1 MRNSR
6 WSAVPVVLVL
16 LLAPT
21 DLTDPPADTVDD
33 VSEISADG
41 IGSTVALGSTQQTSY
56 GVDGSGSG
64 GSGSGVGGVSGS
76 VVVGYQEG
84 GVRGLGLCVPQ
95 EGLVG
100 SSADTKVASVP
111 CPPAEVAPP
120 VSVEGV
126 PVVVSASDVSTL
138 LVEGSGLVRQPP
150 GDMVIVTKDLI
161 VYTDPSSRTLST
173 TVGGTP
179 VSVVVTPVSY
189 RWDWGDGTST
199 TTRDPGAAYPHQTV
213 VHRYRELLQGV
224 VVTLTTTWSATFSVE
239 GGPPQPVSGTV
250 TTTES
255 SAPFDL
261 VRLVGVL
268 TDDAEEAQGH

>member
-1 MRNSR
+1 MSL
-6 WSAVPVVLVL
+6 SAPATL
-16 LLAPT
+16 LLLCL
-21 DLTDPPADTVDD
+21 LTTSFPPANDTDD
-33 VSEISADG
+33 DKLLSVRGHGNQVNAQ
-41 IGSTVALGSTQQTSY
+41 STANWLEPSTANTT
-56 GVDGSGSG
+56 G
-64 GSGSGVGGVSGS
+64 GSGSDAVLEPAPVGGGVPVCG
-76 VVVGYQEG
+76 VTGVTVMLPG
-84 GVRGLGLCVPQ
+84 GDRAEYRLCRRVEP
-95 EGLVG
+95 V
-100 SSADTKVASVP
+100 
-111 CPPAEVAPP
+111 

>member
-1 MRNSR
+1 MKSSR
-6 WSAVPVVLVL
+6 WSVIPVVLVL
-16 LLAPT
+16 LLPT
-21 DLTDPPADTVDD
+21 PFPGPSDD
-33 VSEISADG
+33 SESNHQVAAHGAENVITTE
-41 IGSTVALGSTQQTSY
+41 STVQSIQEPGGS
-56 GVDGSGSG
+56 GSGSG
-64 GSGSGVGGVSGS
+64 GGVSGW

-84 GVRGLGLCVPQ
+84 AARRLGLCVPQ
-95 EGLVG
+95 EGLLG

-161 VYTDPSSRTLST
+161 VYTNPSSRTLST

-179 VSVVVTPVSY
+179 V
-189 RWDWGDGTST
+189 
-199 TTRDPGAAYPHQTV
+199 TV
-213 VHRYRELLQGV
+213 A
-224 VVTLTTTWSATFSVE
+224 VTLTASWSATFSVE

-250 TTTES
+250 TTTEA

>member
-1 MRNSR
+1 MS
-6 WSAVPVVLVL
+6 
-16 LLAPT
+16 
-21 DLTDPPADTVDD
+21 
-33 VSEISADG
+33 
-41 IGSTVALGSTQQTSY
+41 
-56 GVDGSGSG
+56 
-64 GSGSGVGGVSGS
+64 
-76 VVVGYQEG
+76 
-84 GVRGLGLCVPQ
+84 
-95 EGLVG
+95 

-111 CPPAEVAPP
+111 CPPVEVAPA
-120 VSVEGV
+120 VSVGGV

-189 RWDWGDGTST
+189 RWDWGDGTTT

-239 GGPPQPVSGTV
+239 GGSP
-250 TTTES
+250 
-255 SAPFDL
+255 
-261 VRLVGVL
+261 
-268 TDDAEEAQGH
+268 

>member
-1 MRNSR
+1 MSR
-6 WSAVPVVLVL
+6 THRFAGPIALALIMAVAV
-16 LLAPT
+16 LAP
-21 DLTDPPADTVDD
+21 ANAEEGGNGEVTVDG
-33 VSEISADG
+33 V
-41 IGSTVALGSTQQTSY
+41 GSQLVAGKETSY
-56 GVDGSGSG
+56 PYGSGSG
-64 GSGSGVGGVSGS
+64 AGGAGSGGGGSVSGGGGVPVCG
-76 VVVGYQEG
+76 VTGVTVMLPG
-84 GVRGLGLCVPQ
+84 GDRAEYRLCRRVEP
-95 EGLVG
+95 V
-100 SSADTKVASVP
+100 
-111 CPPAEVAPP
+111 

-173 TVGGTP
+173 TVGGTA

-224 VVTLTTTWSATFSVE
+224 VVTLTTTWSATFSVD

>member
-1 MRNSR
+1 MRASR
-6 WSAVPVVLVL
+6 WSVAPVVLVL
-16 LLAPT
+16 LLSPT
-21 DLTDPPADTVDD
+21 YTTVPPVDTTALQESFSASSVNDGVTLEMWDGYVQDPSGFGA
-33 VSEISADG
+33 G
-41 IGSTVALGSTQQTSY
+41 
-56 GVDGSGSG
+56 GSGSG
-64 GSGSGVGGVSGS
+64 GGGSVSGGGGVP
-76 VVVGYQEG
+76 
-84 GVRGLGLCVPQ
+84 GVTVMLPRGDRAEYRLCRRVEP
-95 EGLVG
+95 V
-100 SSADTKVASVP
+100 
-111 CPPAEVAPP
+111 

-126 PVVVSASDVSTL
+126 PVVVSVSDVSTL

-173 TVGGTP
+173 TAGGTP
-179 VSVVVTPVSY
+179 VSVAVSLP
-189 RWDWGDGTST
+189 TS
-199 TTRDPGAAYPHQTV
+199 
-213 VHRYRELLQGV
+213 
-224 VVTLTTTWSATFSVE
+224 WSTTFSVE

>member
-1 MRNSR
+1 MTPLRR
-6 WSAVPVVLVL
+6 DIACVLVMSL
-16 LLAPT
+16 FCLAP
-21 DLTDPPADTVDD
+21 
-33 VSEISADG
+33 S
-41 IGSTVALGSTQQTSY
+41 
-56 GVDGSGSG
+56 GSGSENDRYDAIVQDSEVAVIREISMETVTPG
-64 GSGSGVGGVSGS
+64 DGGVSGS

-120 VSVEGV
+120 VSVGGV

-179 VSVVVTPVSY
+179 V
-189 RWDWGDGTST
+189 
-199 TTRDPGAAYPHQTV
+199 TV
-213 VHRYRELLQGV
+213 A
-224 VVTLTTTWSATFSVE
+224 VTLTASGSATFSVE

>member
-1 MRNSR
+1 M
-6 WSAVPVVLVL
+6 
-16 LLAPT
+16 
-21 DLTDPPADTVDD
+21 
-33 VSEISADG
+33 
-41 IGSTVALGSTQQTSY
+41 
-56 GVDGSGSG
+56 
-64 GSGSGVGGVSGS
+64 
-76 VVVGYQEG
+76 
-84 GVRGLGLCVPQ
+84 CVPQ

-161 VYTDPSSRTLST
+161 VYTDPSSRTLT
-173 TVGGTP
+173 ALAGGTP
-179 VSVVVTPVSY
+179 VSVVVT
-189 RWDWGDGTST
+189 
-199 TTRDPGAAYPHQTV
+199 
-213 VHRYRELLQGV
+213 
-224 VVTLTTTWSATFSVE
+224 LTASWSATFSVE

-250 TTTES
+250 TTTET

>member
-1 MRNSR
+1 MRTTR
-6 WSAVPVVLVL
+6 WTVVPVVLVL
-16 LLAPT
+16 LLAPAE
-21 DLTDPPADTVDD
+21 LSKPPVETTYFG
-33 VSEISADG
+33 STYSADG
-41 IGSTVALGSTQQTSY
+41 TDNQCTLKKESAYSQGP
-56 GVDGSGSG
+56 G
-64 GSGSGVGGVSGS
+64 GSGSGGGVSGS

-111 CPPAEVAPP
+111 CPPAEVSPA

-173 TVGGTP
+173 TVGGTS

-199 TTRDPGAAYPHQTV
+199 TTRDPGAA
-213 VHRYRELLQGV
+213 
-224 VVTLTTTWSATFSVE
+224 
-239 GGPPQPVSGTV
+239 
-250 TTTES
+250 
-255 SAPFDL
+255 
-261 VRLVGVL
+261 
-268 TDDAEEAQGH
+268 

>member
-1 MRNSR
+1 M
-6 WSAVPVVLVL
+6 
-16 LLAPT
+16 
-21 DLTDPPADTVDD
+21 
-33 VSEISADG
+33 
-41 IGSTVALGSTQQTSY
+41 
-56 GVDGSGSG
+56 
-64 GSGSGVGGVSGS
+64 
-76 VVVGYQEG
+76 
-84 GVRGLGLCVPQ
+84 CVPQ

-111 CPPAEVAPP
+111 CPPVEVSPP

-161 VYTDPSSRTLST
+161 VYTDPSSRTLTT
-173 TVGGTP
+173 TVGGTA
-179 VSVVVTPVSY
+179 VSVVVSLTAS
-189 RWDWGDGTST
+189 WST
-199 TTRDPGAAYPHQTV
+199 
-213 VHRYRELLQGV
+213 
-224 VVTLTTTWSATFSVE
+224 TFSVE

-255 SAPFDL
+255 SAPFNL

>member
-56 GVDGSGSG
+56 GFDGSGSG
-64 GSGSGVGGVSGS
+64 GSGSGGGGVSGS
-76 VVVGYQEG
+76 MVVGYQEG

-95 EGLVG
+95 EGLLG

-120 VSVEGV
+120 VSVGGV

-179 VSVVVTPVSY
+179 VTVVVTPVSY

-213 VHRYRELLQGV
+213 VHRYRELFQGV

-239 GGPPQPVSGTV
+239 GGPSQPVSGTV
-250 TTTES
+250 TTTET

-268 TDDAEEAQGH
+268 TELRDRKSVV

>member
-1 MRNSR
+1 MNPAGLVSCLLLSATLAADFTPPPSESE
-6 WSAVPVVLVL
+6 WSATAVDSQVDVAETHSLST
-16 LLAPT
+16 T
-21 DLTDPPADTVDD
+21 DSD
-33 VSEISADG
+33 VG
-41 IGSTVALGSTQQTSY
+41 GTS
-56 GVDGSGSG
+56 GVDAA
-64 GSGSGVGGVSGS
+64 SGS
-76 VVVGYQEG
+76 VVVGYREG

-126 PVVVSASDVSTL
+126 PVVVSVSDVSTL

-250 TTTES
+250 TTTET

>member
-1 MRNSR
+1 MSGG
-6 WSAVPVVLVL
+6 VPVCGV
-16 LLAPT
+16 
-21 DLTDPPADTVDD
+21 TVMLPRGDRAEYRLCRR
-33 VSEISADG
+33 VEP
-41 IGSTVALGSTQQTSY
+41 V
-56 GVDGSGSG
+56 
-64 GSGSGVGGVSGS
+64 VSG
-76 VVVGYQEG
+76 
-84 GVRGLGLCVPQ
+84 
-95 EGLVG
+95 
-100 SSADTKVASVP
+100 
-111 CPPAEVAPP
+111 
-120 VSVEGV
+120 EGV

-239 GGPPQPVSGTV
+239 GGPPQPVSGAV

-261 VRLVGVL
+261 VRLVGML